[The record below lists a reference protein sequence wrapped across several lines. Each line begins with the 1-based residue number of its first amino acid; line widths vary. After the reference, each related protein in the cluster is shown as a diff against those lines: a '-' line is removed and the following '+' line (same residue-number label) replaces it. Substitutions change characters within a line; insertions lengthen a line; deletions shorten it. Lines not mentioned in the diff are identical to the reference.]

1 MTAGEVMTK
10 AHTAEE
16 ALAHSRGLAGPALRL
31 AVESLPASIR
41 RVAGYHFGWW
51 DEQGRAS
58 AADGGKAFRPAL
70 VLLAAEGV
78 GGEAANAVAAAVS
91 IELIHNFSLLHDDV
105 MDGDVTRRHRPTAW
119 HVFGLSSAIL
129 AGDALL
135 GLAFEVLAASGNAA
149 ARESAEVLGGAV
161 QELLEGQALDLA
173 FEQRTEVSI
182 AECQAMAAG
191 KTGAL
196 LGAACALGA
205 LFGGGQPEQVTHLQ
219 SFGEKL
225 GLAFQFADDLLGI
238 WGDPAITG
246 KPVYSDLRNRKK
258 SLPVVAALASGS
270 PEGRRLAARYHREEA
285 PTGAELAEFAALIE
299 DAGARRWAQEQ
310 ADELLTE
317 ALRHLWLARPAS
329 RAAAEL
335 DGLARLAT
343 RRDR

>member
-16 ALAHSRGLAGPALRL
+16 TLAHSRELVGPALRL

-58 AADGGKAFRPAL
+58 AADSGKSFRPAL
-70 VLLAAEGV
+70 VLLTAEAV
-78 GGEAANAVAAAVS
+78 GGEAPNAVAAAVAV
-91 IELIHNFSLLHDDV
+91 ELVHNFSLLHDDV
-105 MDGDVTRRHRPTAW
+105 MDGDTTRRHRPTAW

-135 GLAFEVLAASGNAA
+135 ALAFEVLSVSGNAA

-161 QELLEGQALDLA
+161 QQLLEGQALDLS
-173 FEQRTEVSI
+173 FERRTEVGI
-182 AECQAMAAG
+182 AECQTMAEG

-196 LGAACALGA
+196 ISAACTLGA
-205 LFGGGQPEQVTHLQ
+205 LFGGGRAEQVTHLR

-225 GLAFQFADDLLGI
+225 GLAFQYADDLLGI
-238 WGDPAITG
+238 WGNPSITG
-246 KPVYSDLRNRKK
+246 KPVYSDLHNRKK

-270 PEGRRLAARYHREEA
+270 PEGRRLADLYHRDGQ

-299 DAGARRWAQEQ
+299 DAGARRWAQER
-310 ADELLTE
+310 ADELLAE
-317 ALRHLWLARPAS
+317 ALRHLWLAHPADQ
-329 RAAAEL
+329 AAAEL
-335 DGLARLAT
+335 DALARLAT